1 MASLELRNVQKSY
14 GNSQIATLKDIALKI
29 DAGEFLILVGPSGCG
44 KSTLMNCIAGL
55 ENITGGEILV
65 DGEDIS
71 QASPKDRDIAM
82 VFQSYALYP
91 TMSVRDNIAFGLK
104 MRKVPAAKIEEEVAR
119 VAKLLQIEP
128 LLERKPSQLSG
139 GQQQRVAMG
148 RALAR
153 RPKIYLFDEPLSNL
167 DAKLRV
173 EMRTEIKLMHQRLKT
188 TTVYVTHDQIEA
200 MTLGDKVA
208 VMKDGVIQQF
218 GTPHEIYN
226 NPANLFVASFIGSP
240 PMNFV
245 PLRIRQRDGRW
256 VGVLNSEQGSCELP
270 LPITSD
276 EGLRDRELILGIRP
290 EQIGLSNGSA
300 ADLSLLVDIE
310 VVEPTGPDTLV
321 VFALNQVKACCRL
334 APDQAPRWGDAQPA
348 VRSAQGPAVRRPERR
363 TAGPGAACS
372 HARKQGHAAGFQ
384 RSGAGAVRYR
394 PALPAGW
401 G

>member
-334 APDQAPRWGDAQPA
+334 APDQAPRVGETLNLQFDPRKILLFDAQSGERLGLAQPA
-348 VRSAQGPAVRRPERR
+348 ATRESKVTRLVSNG
-363 TAGPGAACS
+363 AGPV
-372 HARKQGHAAGFQ
+372 Q
-384 RSGAGAVRYR
+384 
-394 PALPAGW
+394 
-401 G
+401 